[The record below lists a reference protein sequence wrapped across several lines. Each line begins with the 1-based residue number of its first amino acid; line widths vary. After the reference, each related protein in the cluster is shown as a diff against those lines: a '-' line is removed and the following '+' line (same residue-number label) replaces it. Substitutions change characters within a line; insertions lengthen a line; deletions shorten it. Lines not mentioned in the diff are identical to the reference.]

1 MYLSYK
7 KEPTRSYLVQQINEK
22 KEKGLMDK
30 NKKITENMLIDESF
44 KYWLSLNEKDYVKRI
59 FNYPSLTIDDH
70 KAL

>member
-44 KYWLSLNEKDYVKRI
+44 KFWLSLNEKDYVKRI